1 MLVKCSKY
9 LFGLAAASSLMPFG
23 SESFAQTLTFSDQ
36 TAASGINVVH
46 SIPGDAP
53 YPPMV
58 GGGTVG
64 DFNNDGWQDLFVLS
78 GGNQPD
84 KLYINNGDGT
94 FTDQATAWG
103 IDFVHQGAGA
113 SVGDYDGNG
122 YLDIYATS
130 YCPAGQSPSPGHHR
144 LYRNNGDGTFTEV
157 AVAAG
162 VNLAAPIAD
171 GFGSAFGDYDLDGDL
186 DLAMSGWAFQVGG
199 NRLFRNNGDGTF
211 TNVTTDLNYDV
222 TQMRGFS
229 PRFADMDLDRYPELL
244 FVSDFNTSRYFVNL
258 RNGTFEDQTVL
269 SQTGIDLAGMGT
281 TVGDFNRDGYLD
293 WFVTAVFFGS
303 NTTTR
308 GNMLYMNDQGRHR
321 YAEVSEQS
329 GVSDGAWG
337 WGTVAADFD
346 HDMLVDIGETNG
358 WGSAAWV
365 NQMNRLYMNNGDG
378 TFTDSAAATG
388 FDFAGQGRGLAN
400 FDYDNDGDQDVV
412 VFPNL
417 EAIRLYRNDLTGSN
431 TNWLRIFLDTSGDA
445 GLAPNG
451 FGTRVIVTANGITQY
466 GYLHGGCNFLA
477 VSELSVHFG
486 LGSAANADVRVEWS
500 DGTITVLSSVSANQT
515 LTIASGAARGP
526 TGDLDGDGNID
537 PSDLDRMTGCI
548 RGPEGHLYTGCAPAD
563 WDSDGDAD
571 LADFAAYQQAIGV
584 AP

>member
-1 MLVKCSKY
+1 MAHKHSK
-9 LFGLAAASSLMPFG
+9 LFCGLMTILGSLSLSTETQAG
-23 SESFAQTLTFSDQ
+23 TLTFSNQ
-36 TAASGINVVH
+36 TAASGINVTHAV
-46 SIPGDAP
+46 PVGAP

-58 GGGTVG
+58 GGGAVG

-78 GGNQPD
+78 GGTQPD
-84 KLYINNGDGT
+84 KLYINNGNGT
-94 FTDQATAWG
+94 FTDQAAAWG
-103 IDFVHQGAGA
+103 VNVVHQGAGA

-122 YLDIYATS
+122 YLDIYVTS
-130 YCPAGQSPSPGHHR
+130 YCPAGQSPGPGNHR

-157 AVAAG
+157 AAAAG

-186 DLAMSGWAFQVGG
+186 DLAMTGWAYQVGG
-199 NRLFRNNGDGTF
+199 NRLFINNGDGTF
-211 TNVTTDLNYDV
+211 SNATADLNYDV

-244 FVSDFNTSRYFVNL
+244 FVADFNTSRYFVNK
-258 RNGTFEDQTVL
+258 RDGTFEDQTAE
-269 SQTGIDLAGMGT
+269 SHTGVDLAGMGT

-308 GNMLYMNDQGRHR
+308 GNMLYMNDNGKHR
-321 YAEVSEQS
+321 FMEVSEAAN
-329 GVSDGAWG
+329 VSDGAWG
-337 WGTVAADFD
+337 WGTVAVDFD

-358 WGSAAWV
+358 WNPAPWT

-378 TFTDSAAATG
+378 TFTNNAAAAG
-388 FDFAGQGRGLAN
+388 FNFTGQGRGLVN

-412 VFPNL
+412 VFPNF
-417 EAIRLYRNDLTGSN
+417 EAIRLYRNDLTGPD
-431 TNWLRIFLDTSGDA
+431 TNWLRIFLDTSDDP

-451 FGTRVIVTANGITQY
+451 FGTRVIVTADGITQY
-466 GYLHGGCNFLA
+466 GYLHGGCNFLS

-486 LGSAANADVRVEWS
+486 LGGATDADVRVEWS

-526 TGDLDGDGNID
+526 VGDLDGDGIVD
-537 PSDLDRMTGCI
+537 PSDLERMTGCI
-548 RGPEGHLYTGCAPAD
+548 KGPQGHIYTGCAPAD

-571 LADFAAYQQAIGV
+571 LADFAEYQLAIEVG
-584 AP
+584 P